1 MKSNINDERIIK
13 HLKESNELL
22 KKENAKL
29 KLENKNISSLKE
41 TILKLQEEK
50 LEMSRK
56 IIEMESEIVLLKDGE
71 DVNDEMLYNPRRGSR
86 ISTVSQK
93 ELLQKLQPN
102 SSIKNLINKENKK
115 FNNNKIT
122 NTHFSIIS
130 NKMNSLKDGLKNKNE
145 EIILLKGELVKKEKI
160 ILELRKNKENNI
172 NNCDSKL
179 SLNSY
184 INKANTV
191 KSNEN
196 IINNPNINNNKPKDY
211 LGLLSRKYSL
221 QINNADKKE
230 INDSINDE
238 NEAHLLLEKNIFSEI
253 QNILEEK
260 RNFILKTLTCENFSF
275 DIINNNNNYKN
286 KKSSGDTSG
295 DEISGANIEQILCL
309 IRQRKRKVEMTKKFL
324 EEKLV

>member
-1 MKSNINDERIIK
+1 MKSNINDERNIK

-22 KKENAKL
+22 KKENTKL
-29 KLENKNISSLKE
+29 KLENKTISSLKE

-71 DVNDEMLYNPRRGSR
+71 DANDEMLYNPRRGSR

-130 NKMNSLKDGLKNKNE
+130 DKMNTLKDGLKNKNE
-145 EIILLKGELVKKEKI
+145 EIILLKSELVKKEQI
-160 ILELRKNKENNI
+160 ILELKKNKENNI
-172 NNCDSKL
+172 NNCDSQL
-179 SLNSY
+179 SLNSF

-196 IINNPNINNNKPKDY
+196 IINNPNINNKPKDY

-275 DIINNNNNYKN
+275 DIINNNNYKN
-286 KKSSGDTSG
+286 KKSSGDTLG
-295 DEISGANIEQILCL
+295 DEISGTNIEQILCL